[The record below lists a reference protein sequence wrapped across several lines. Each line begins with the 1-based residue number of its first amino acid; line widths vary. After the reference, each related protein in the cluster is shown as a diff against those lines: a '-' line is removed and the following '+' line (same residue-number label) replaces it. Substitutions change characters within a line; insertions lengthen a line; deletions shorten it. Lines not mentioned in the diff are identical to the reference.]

1 MGFVIVSAM
10 TSATSSSAQAS
21 SRDNPNAPALL
32 SMTDITKRFPGV
44 LANDRV
50 SLEVHAGEVHAL
62 LGENGAGKTTLMNI
76 LYGLYQPD
84 EGEIRL
90 KGEPVS
96 FRSPKDAMSRG
107 VGLVAQH
114 FHLARRHT
122 VAENIA
128 LGLSDTPFFFP
139 VRSLK
144 RRITELGKRY
154 GLAVDPEARVWHLSP
169 GEQQRVEILKTLIQG
184 ANLLIL
190 DEPTSVLTPQEAES
204 LFEVLKTMK
213 AEGEAVVFISHKLD
227 EVMAIADRITVLRK
241 GAVVA
246 SLKKSETT
254 PAELAQLMMGREVA
268 ALHKKEKLSSNE
280 PVLTLQNVW
289 TKNDRGV
296 DGLKGVS
303 FDLRKGEVLGVAGVA
318 GNGQGELIEVL
329 TGLRKVTKGAVT
341 LDDRDI
347 TGLDAKGLLEAGVA
361 HIPEDRN
368 HMGVVPSLSVAE
380 NLVLRQYRHKPF
392 SKGALLDWQAVRQF
406 ADSSIAEYEVATPS
420 QDTPTRLLSG
430 GNVQKLIL
438 ARELSGKPKLVVAAH
453 PTYGLDV
460 AAAALTHN
468 VLLEQRKRGAGVLLV
483 SEDLDELLK
492 LADRIAVLFAGRL
505 MGVVAVAETDR
516 EALGL
521 LMAGVESEALGV
533 RREGVQA

>member
-1 MGFVIVSAM
+1 MM
-10 TSATSSSAQAS
+10 
-21 SRDNPNAPALL
+21 
-32 SMTDITKRFPGV
+32 DITKRFPGV
-44 LANDRV
+44 LANDQV
-50 SLEVHAGEVHAL
+50 SLEVRTGEVHAL

-128 LGLSDTPFFFP
+128 LGLSDAPFFFP

-144 RRITELGKRY
+144 KRIAELGERY

-184 ANLLIL
+184 AHLLIL

-268 ALHKKEKLSSNE
+268 ALNKKEKLSSSE
-280 PVLTLQNVW
+280 PILSLQNVW

-329 TGLRKVTKGAVT
+329 TGLRRATRGAVT
-341 LDDRDI
+341 LDARDI

-420 QDTPTRLLSG
+420 KETPTRLLSG

-438 ARELSGKPKLVVAAH
+438 ARELSGEPKLVVAAH

-460 AAAALTHN
+460 AAAALTQN

-492 LADRIAVLFAGRL
+492 LADRIAVLFAGKL
-505 MGVVAVAETDR
+505 IGVVEVGETDR

-521 LMAGVESEALGV
+521 LMAGVESGKRVPA
-533 RREGVQA
+533 